1 MALFRP
7 YERKAPEAADST
19 QDTSGTP
26 GKPSGDRISSLTPK
40 GERRAKKLSTTG
52 DTSVDVARTGA
63 SPADQ
68 GDGTKRVVSR
78 TPQKKQGATLTRK
91 QAETQRMQRLHPS
104 LSKSDQRRANR
115 ETRYKA
121 RVDSWDKVESS
132 PERLLI
138 RDYIDVRWT
147 ITEFLIPVMLLL
159 MVSVVAT
166 TALWP
171 NLSLYIGGGLYLM
184 LALAI
189 INTWIMWRGFKKVL
203 AERVPNATK
212 RGLLMYM
219 FNRSLMIRRFRRP
232 GPRVERGASI

>member
-7 YERKAPEAADST
+7 YERKAADAADPA
-19 QDTSGTP
+19 QDVTGTP
-26 GKPSGDRISSLTPK
+26 RTTGGDRISSLTPK
-40 GERRAKKLSTTG
+40 GEKRAKKSSASGSTAVQAAEVE
-52 DTSVDVARTGA
+52 DL
-63 SPADQ
+63 
-68 GDGTKRVVSR
+68 DGEQDPGSKRVITR

-91 QAETQRMQRLHPS
+91 QAEAQRMQRLHPN
-104 LSKSDQRRANR
+104 LSKSEKRRANR
-115 ETRYKA
+115 ETRYKS
-121 RVDSWDKVESS
+121 RVDSWDKVEQS
-132 PERLLI
+132 PERVLI

-159 MVSVVAT
+159 MVSVIAT

-171 NLSLYIGGGLYLM
+171 NLSLYIGAGLYLM

-203 AERVPNATK
+203 AERVPNASR

-232 GPRVERGASI
+232 GPRVERGGDI